1 MKLNDLLKTNI
12 RTKKRVGRGIG
23 SGLGKT
29 AGRGTKGQKARGKIP
44 ASFTGAGLPTF
55 KKLPLRRGLGN
66 RSVSVK
72 PQIINLSKLNIF
84 KKNTVVDIEQLISLN
99 LISKKDSKKGV
110 KILFDEGFGVSLIV
124 KLPVSKRVRSE
135 IESKGGKVDNV

>member
-1 MKLNDLLKTNI
+1 MRLHELLKTKI
-12 RTKKRVGRGIG
+12 RSKKRVGRGVG

-44 ASFTGAGLPTF
+44 SSFTGAGLPTF

-66 RSVSVK
+66 RNVSVK
-72 PQIINLSKLNIF
+72 PKLVSLSKLNIF
-84 KKNTVVDIEQLISLN
+84 KKNTIVDIEQLIKLN
-99 LISKKDSKKGV
+99 LISRKDSKDGV
-110 KILFDEGFGVSLIV
+110 KILFNEGLDVSLVV

-135 IESKGGKVDNV
+135 IESKGGKVENV